1 MLSNQFENII
11 LEYKQDIT
19 AKKMGEP
26 LIQRFMADADNNP
39 TILTPQT
46 KKIVDAIATT
56 GKPVI

>member
-1 MLSNQFENII
+1 MLFEQFQNVI

-39 TILTPQT
+39 AILTPTT
-46 KKIVDAIATT
+46 KK
-56 GKPVI
+56 